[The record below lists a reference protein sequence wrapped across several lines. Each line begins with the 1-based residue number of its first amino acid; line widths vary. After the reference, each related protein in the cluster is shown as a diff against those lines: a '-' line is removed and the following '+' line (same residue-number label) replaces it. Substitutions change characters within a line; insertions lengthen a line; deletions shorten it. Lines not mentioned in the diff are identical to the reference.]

1 MAVKVFSLHK
11 EQPLSYSPLSL
22 SLSFPPFPPST
33 SSNTAGLIRPYCRL
47 AKGLSRSVGRL
58 VGDLKKRLPVD
69 VYLVYL
75 VVTVSSLV

>member
-1 MAVKVFSLHK
+1 MAVKVFSMHK
-11 EQPLSYSPLSL
+11 EQPLSYSPL

>member
-1 MAVKVFSLHK
+1 MAVKVFSMHK

-22 SLSFPPFPPST
+22 SLLSPFPPST
-33 SSNTAGLIRPYCRL
+33 STNTAGLIRPYCRL